1 MKGKELQSPKSRK
14 RLFFG
19 LLLSLSLIAG
29 FVTISIPV
37 VSATSS
43 FKFTT
48 GSSVLTKAQKAA
60 LKKWVATSGTD
71 APYLVVG
78 TAGELPG
85 VSQSQVRGLAKK
97 RGQVV
102 KAYLIELGVNP
113 ANITTKITVSKYG
126 TVPKFKMVQTYAAET
141 IPNTPNPQPAP
152 PVVLSCAAGGP
163 CAVGDRG
170 PGGGIVFYV
179 SNANFTSIGSTC
191 NTACKYLEAAPAGW
205 AGAVDPVRGWAEN
218 TYRYTIVNNASSPE
232 TATASGI
239 GWGYF
244 NTRAIILQGN
254 SDTSTI
260 AAALADSYTVTL
272 DGAEVADWYLPS
284 IDELNQMCKWQRG
297 VAWISDATVCAGG
310 TANTGP
316 GAAGFPSED
325 YNSSTE
331 YNYGYRM
338 VMNFGSDNVGPDG
351 KDTWR
356 RVRPIRAF

>member
-1 MKGKELQSPKSRK
+1 LKGKELQSPKSRK

-85 VSQSQVRGLAKK
+85 VSNSQVRGLAKK

-141 IPNTPNPQPAP
+141 IPNTPNPEPAP
-152 PVVLSCAAGGP
+152 PVVPSCAAGGP

-205 AGAVDPVRGWAEN
+205 AGAEDPLRRWAEEI
-218 TYRYTIVNNASSPE
+218 YRYTIVNNASSPE

-254 SDTSTI
+254 SDTATI

-272 DGAEVADWYLPS
+272 DGAEVADWFLPS

-297 VAWISDATVCAGG
+297 IAWTSDTQVCEGG
-310 TANTGP
+310 TINTGP
-316 GAAGFPSED
+316 GAAGFASED

-338 VMNFGSDNVGPDG
+338 VINFGSDSIGPDG
-351 KDTWR
+351 KDTSR

>member
-1 MKGKELQSPKSRK
+1 LKGKELQSPKSRK

-85 VSQSQVRGLAKK
+85 VTLSQVRGLAKK

-297 VAWISDATVCAGG
+297 IAWTSDIQVCEGG
-310 TANTGP
+310 TINTGP
-316 GAAGFPSED
+316 GAAGFASD
-325 YNSSTE
+325 IYNSSTE

-338 VMNFGSDNVGPDG
+338 AMQFGSDSVGPDG
-351 KDTWR
+351 KDTSR
-356 RVRPIRAF
+356 YVRPIRAF

>member
-1 MKGKELQSPKSRK
+1 MHNPESRK
-14 RLFFG
+14 RLFFS

-29 FVTISIPV
+29 HAITSIPV

-60 LKKWVATSGTD
+60 LIDWVAKSGTD

-78 TAGELPG
+78 AAGELPG
-85 VSQSQVRGLAKK
+85 VSDSQVRGLAKK

-102 KAYLIELGVNP
+102 KAYLIGLGVNP
-113 ANITTKITVSKYG
+113 ANITTKIKVTKFG
-126 TVPKFKMVQTYAAET
+126 TVPKFEIVQSYAAKT
-141 IPNTPNPQPAP
+141 IPNTPNPEPAP
-152 PVVLSCAAGGP
+152 PVVISCAAGGT
-163 CAVGDRG
+163 CVVGDTG

-179 SNANFTSIGSTC
+179 SNTNFTSIGSTC
-191 NTACKYLEAAPAGW
+191 NTACKYLEAAPASW
-205 AGAVDPVRGWAEN
+205 AGAEDPHRSWAEN
-218 TYRYTIVNNASSPE
+218 TYWHTIVNNASSPE
-232 TATASGI
+232 TANQSGI

-254 SDTSTI
+254 SNTATS

-284 IDELNQMCKWQRG
+284 FDELNQMCKWQQG
-297 VAWISDATVCAGG
+297 VAWISDATLCTGV
-310 TANTGP
+310 TPNTGP
-316 GAAGFPSED
+316 GAAGFASED

-331 YNYGYRM
+331 YNYGYRT
-338 VMNFGSDNVGPDG
+338 VINFSSGSHGPDG
-351 KDTWR
+351 KDTAR

>member
-1 MKGKELQSPKSRK
+1 M
-14 RLFFG
+14 
-19 LLLSLSLIAG
+19 
-29 FVTISIPV
+29 TISIPV

-141 IPNTPNPQPAP
+141 IPNTPNPEPAP
-152 PVVLSCAAGGP
+152 PVVPSCAAGGP

-191 NTACKYLEAAPAGW
+191 NTGCKYLEAAPAGW
-205 AGAVDPVRGWAEN
+205 AGAVDPDRGWAEN
-218 TYRYTIVNNASSPE
+218 TYRFTRVNNASSPE
-232 TATASGI
+232 TAAASGI

-254 SDTSTI
+254 SNTATI
-260 AAALADSYTVTL
+260 AAALTDSYTVTL

-310 TANTGP
+310 TINTGP
-316 GAAGFPSED
+316 GAAGFASED

-331 YNYGYRM
+331 YNDGYRM
-338 VMNFGSDNVGPDG
+338 VMQFGSDNVGPDG